1 MEHDGNNS
9 IGSDSQ
15 DSGSPVSSNPDP
27 VDELLLHRYME
38 GRLNETERL
47 STEALLRTSA
57 AARRTLDALREEER
71 LLAESLQRRSEP
83 GKRLGDKVI
92 AALHAEARFRLE
104 GLRRQRLRRQVFS
117 FIGLAACLLLAIW
130 VVKPRESA
138 GNAVSGSS
146 ATITTPSGERRAL
159 NKNTRFYEG
168 DQI

>member
-27 VDELLLHRYME
+27 VDELLLPRSME
-38 GRLNETERL
+38 GRLNEKERL

-92 AALHAEARFRLE
+92 AALHAEERFRLE

-130 VVKPRESA
+130 VVKRRQSA
-138 GNAVSGSS
+138 GNAGSGSS
-146 ATITTPSGERRAL
+146 ATVAPPSRQPRPLSQNRRL
-159 NKNTRFYEG
+159 
-168 DQI
+168 